1 MSAPIDS
8 PWITDVRVRERQIK
22 SGRLDPK
29 ELEKFLRDLPD
40 VAEKAEDLDIAQ
52 PALVKDDEGDEPED
66 DLQKGSEARVAT
78 RDDKQHDGEEEH
90 PELPGIDF
98 TTFVVSL
105 SHSALAHLGDA
116 PQPDGKTERHL
127 PLARH
132 TIDLLGLLQDK
143 TRGNLS
149 GEEERMLN
157 QVLDDLRMR
166 YVEVS
171 RSSS

>member
-29 ELEKFLRDLPD
+29 ELEKHLRELPD
-40 VAEKAEDLDIAQ
+40 MADKAENLDIPQ
-52 PALVKDDEGDEPED
+52 PALESEESDEPED
-66 DLQKGSEARVAT
+66 DLQKVSEARVAT
-78 RDDKQHDGEEEH
+78 ANDKKHDGEEH

-105 SHSALAHLGDA
+105 SHSALADLGDA
-116 PQPDGKTERHL
+116 PQPDGRTERHL

-143 TRGNLS
+143 TKGNLS
-149 GEEERMLN
+149 GEEERMLS
-157 QVLDDLRMR
+157 QVLHDLRMR